1 MVLMEKPS
9 KSHSTAIR
17 SETQPEAATTA
28 RPDRRALVP
37 CPYSVIDVSHT
48 PPSGG
53 LDARVLACLSYGADA
68 RGAPS
73 SRIVPIALE
82 RLDGA
87 RGAELWMSAEPVEAG
102 TSAGIHHA
110 SNRSVLFGWLHLPE
124 SELVAMERAVL
135 RAYVRIDQLLNRLG
149 YPNWLRAWNFLA
161 RINEGKGDAE
171 RYRQFS
177 LGRYHA
183 VALKPGFE
191 RELPAATA
199 IGTRT
204 EGLTI
209 CFLAGR
215 HGAIQVENPRQ
226 VSAFRYPRQYG
237 LRSPSFSRATLQHW
251 QDRSILFLSGTAS
264 VVGHA
269 SLHPGDAARQLEET
283 LANIESLLANA
294 ARLHLGNAPPSG
306 FRPVGFTAYVRAPVY
321 AAEVADAL
329 QLHLRGRAPTAVLQ
343 GDICRTDLAI
353 EIEAIYEWLAS
364 SDPPFGPR

>member
-1 MVLMEKPS
+1 M
-9 KSHSTAIR
+9 
-17 SETQPEAATTA
+17 
-28 RPDRRALVP
+28 P
-37 CPYSVIDVSHT
+37 CPFRAIDASHA
-48 PPSGG
+48 PPGG
-53 LDARVLACLSYGADA
+53 APDAHVLACLGYGADA
-68 RGAPS
+68 RSAPDP
-73 SRIVPIALE
+73 RMVPIALE

-87 RGAELWMSAEPVEAG
+87 RGAELWMSAEPVTTGKSE
-102 TSAGIHHA
+102 GIHHA
-110 SNRSVLFGWLHLPE
+110 SNSSVLFGWLHLE
-124 SELVAMERAVL
+124 ERELVATERAVL
-135 RAYVRIDQLLNRLG
+135 RAYVRVDQLLNRLG
-149 YPNWLRAWNFLA
+149 YPNWLRVWNFLA
-161 RINEGKGDAE
+161 RINEGEGDTE

-177 LGRYHA
+177 LGRHHA

-191 RELPAATA
+191 HELPAATA

-269 SLHPGDAARQLEET
+269 TLHPGDGARQLEET
-283 LANIESLLANA
+283 LANIDALLANA
-294 ARLHLGNAPPSG
+294 ARLHLGDAPPSG
-306 FRPVGFTAYVRAPVY
+306 FRPVGFTAYVRAPQY
-321 AAEVADAL
+321 AAEVAEAL
-329 QLHLRGRAPTAVLQ
+329 QSRLRARAPTAVLQ

-364 SDPPFGPR
+364 SDPPSGPS